1 MSKRK
6 RKTSYEASRQKV
18 LALEAQLQAM
28 LDGELV
34 EFHCPFCDQVTG
46 EGQFLCCE
54 SAATVVNAVLDH
66 VEHLQTKEMVDQIM
80 DQVSRIPTSPVV
92 TLN

>member
-1 MSKRK
+1 MSQRK

-18 LALEAQLQAM
+18 LALEAQLRAM
-28 LDGELV
+28 LDGELK
-34 EFHCPFCDQVTG
+34 EFHCPFCDLVTG
-46 EGQFLCCE
+46 EDQFICCGN
-54 SAATVVNAVLDH
+54 AAAVINAVLDH

-80 DQVSRIPTSPVV
+80 DQVSRIPVSPLV